1 MSVEEKLVC
10 ELLQELDHYKSMGP
24 DNVHPRLLEEL
35 ADILMR
41 LLSVT
46 FEQLWRSRNISED
59 WKKADMIRSI
69 IPSTKRAEG
78 EPRKL

>member
-24 DNVHPRLLEEL
+24 DNVHPRLLKEL
-35 ADILMR
+35 ADILTR
-41 LLSVT
+41 LLSIT

-59 WKKADMIRSI
+59 WKKVDMIPSI
-69 IPSTKRAEG
+69 IPSTKRAKG